1 MAADYPTENKCSFA
15 KGQCL
20 NCSSDIKEIDQ
31 DSILSHTNII
41 LVGLNHKSASIDLR
55 EKLSFSFDEALKALQ
70 TLKKNHPNCG
80 FVLLSTCNRT
90 ELYCSVAKDDNLTT
104 QCLIHEFVSLKAV
117 KMAEY
122 FENSYA
128 YQGRDAVRHL
138 LEVSGSLDSLVLGES
153 QIIAQ
158 VRDAYY
164 LASRAGATDK
174 VINRLF
180 HCAFTCS
187 KEIYSTTSIAQ
198 RRVSVAS
205 VAVEYVV
212 QLFDNIAD
220 KKAIVIGAGEMGELI
235 ARHLK
240 SNELDN
246 ITILNRTIKRSQLIA
261 ERLELSYGDWED
273 LKAYIAGADVIVAA
287 ANAGEVIFDR
297 SYLPEV
303 IDNKKVIIDIAVP
316 RNFDPA
322 IGEVANVKLY
332 SVDDLSK
339 AVQDNMQARREDI
352 DQARQIIEDDTDSFL
367 DWFGVMDVGPMA
379 GMLRKKF
386 HNMAAAELE
395 YLNRYLHDL
404 DETKRQLLDASV
416 KRLVNKYLHSLINGF
431 HQHARDVDPKSV
443 VKLMKDIIEQE
454 HRG

>member
-1 MAADYPTENKCSFA
+1 MPDYPYEKKCSFA
-15 KGQCL
+15 QGHCL
-20 NCSSDIKEIDQ
+20 NCSSKSNEDVQ
-31 DSILSHTNII
+31 GSILSHTNIL

-55 EKLSFSFDEALKALQ
+55 ERLSFNYDQAKLALK
-70 TLKKNHPNCG
+70 TLKSRHPECG

-90 ELYCSVAKDDNLTT
+90 ELYCSAALDSSLTT
-104 QCLIHEFVSLKAV
+104 QCLIHEFVSIKNV
-117 KMAEY
+117 KLSEY

-138 LEVSGSLDSLVLGES
+138 LEVAGSLDSLVLGES

-205 VAVEYVV
+205 VAVDHIAG
-212 QLFDNIAD
+212 LFDRLDD
-220 KKAIVIGAGEMGELI
+220 KKAVVIGAGEMGELI
-235 ARHLK
+235 TRHLK
-240 SNELDN
+240 SNGIEN

-261 ERLELSYGDWED
+261 ERLELSYGDWAD
-273 LKAYIAGADVIVAA
+273 LKGYISNADIVVAA
-287 ANAGEVIFDR
+287 ANAGEIIFDR
-297 SYLPEV
+297 SYLPDFVPE
-303 IDNKKVIIDIAVP
+303 NKVIIDIAVP

-322 IGEVANVKLY
+322 IAEVENVYLY
-332 SVDDLSK
+332 SVDDLSQV
-339 AVQDNMQARREDI
+339 VQDNMQARREDI
-352 DQARQIIEDDTDSFL
+352 EQARQIIEDDTDSFL

-379 GMLRKKF
+379 GKLRKKF
-386 HNMAAAELE
+386 HNMADAEIE
-395 YLNRYLHDL
+395 CLNRTLNDL
-404 DETKRQLLDASV
+404 DETSRQLLDASV

-431 HQHARDVDPKSV
+431 HQHAREVEPKSV
-443 VKLMKDIIEQE
+443 VKLMNDIIEQE